1 MTSQLR
7 VDRIS
12 PATGSEIIIDGFES
26 GGGGKILQV
35 VSGYF
40 PLEATVGVNGA
51 LIQTAVK
58 VSITP
63 SSVNSRVMLHM
74 NSGALNVA
82 DSGLMTGFFRGN
94 TLLEGSGSYY
104 KADTNTYV
112 AHSASW
118 VDSPN
123 TTSEVTYTLGVD
135 STGGGVYWSS
145 FDGTGKAIQ
154 LIAMEIGE

>member
-1 MTSQLR
+1 MSTLK
-7 VDRIS
+7 VNRIE
-12 PATGSEIIIDGFES
+12 PRTGDSVEIVGFEP

-40 PLEATVGVNGA
+40 PIEASVGVNGG
-51 LIQTAVK
+51 LIKTAVK

-63 SSVNSRVMLHM
+63 SSANSRVMLHM

>member
-1 MTSQLR
+1 MSTLK
-7 VDRIS
+7 VNRIEPRS
-12 PATGSEIIIDGFES
+12 GDTVEIVGFEP

-40 PLEATVGVNGA
+40 PIEASVGVNGG
-51 LIQTAVK
+51 LIKTAVK

-63 SSVNSRVMLHM
+63 SSANSRVMLHM
-74 NSGALNVA
+74 NSGAL
-82 DSGLMTGFFRGN
+82 SIYGRGLLTGLFRDD
-94 TLLEGSGSYY
+94 TILEGSGSYY
-104 KADTNTYV
+104 KQDTITYV
-112 AHSASW
+112 AHSTSW

>member
-1 MTSQLR
+1 MSTLK
-7 VDRIS
+7 VNRIEPRS
-12 PATGSEIIIDGFES
+12 GDTVEIVGFDP
-26 GGGGKILQV
+26 GVGGKILQV
-35 VSGYF
+35 VSEEF
-40 PLEATVGVNGA
+40 RIEATVGVNGA